1 MQIASRID
9 QTEGNTPFS
18 LQVSFVSEWLEYK
31 FFVQKENLFLW
42 VPVFFACGVA
52 LYFSLPFE
60 PPVVLSVFA
69 MCFWLAVHLL
79 IRPIGAR
86 NILGKSVVTASFI
99 VLLVFSGFAA
109 ATLRTANIATP
120 VIAKKIGPVTVS
132 GTVLLIEKMEEGDGS
147 RVTLS
152 NLSIEKLSPAQT
164 PRKIRLRL
172 RKDGNVTIGQ
182 HIKVLALLNPPSPP
196 LFPDGFNF
204 RRYLY
209 FQSIGAVGFIYNEP
223 EILLEGR
230 ARFWDIEPLRHNIAT
245 RITQSLN
252 AKQASVALALIVGQK
267 NALSDEDRSAIRDAG
282 LAHMLAISGLHVG
295 LVASVLFFFL
305 RLALVV
311 IPNFALRYP
320 VKKMAAV
327 FALCGAAF
335 YMLLAGA
342 TIPTQRAVMMIAIVF
357 LAIIIDRSPIS
368 LRLVALSALIVLMIA
383 PESLMSASF
392 HMSFA
397 AVTCLI
403 YFYEVTRKFW
413 MSWYKKRGWHRKFL
427 LYFISVCMTT
437 LIASFATA
445 PFALY
450 HFGQVSYLG
459 SLANFVAVPLLAFL
473 IMPFALLSLIAMPF
487 GLDYWPLQIVGLG
500 IRYILE
506 ISYWAASLPAAVIH
520 VGSWGF
526 PSFVILVLSALFM
539 VLWKGWGKLC
549 AVPFIVF
556 AVVLIQ
562 AQVQP
567 DILISSSHKLFGF
580 KDGAGDLYV
589 STRRR
594 ERFVLKNWER
604 FYGLEKKSA
613 QLLPHKGA
621 KKDTNGFY
629 SCGADGCRFII
640 NGQNIS
646 FIRNPYIQNDEC
658 GWADIM
664 ISTKPIEKIYKRKNH
679 CKARLIIDK
688 FDSWRNGAHAIWIGS
703 DGKARIENVA
713 ETTSNRPWSA
723 YPPKPKTH

>member
-1 MQIASRID
+1 MQITPRID
-9 QTEGNTPFS
+9 QTEGSTPFS
-18 LQVSFVSEWLEYK
+18 THVSSVFEWLEYK

-60 PPVVLSVFA
+60 PPAVLSVFA

-86 NILGKSVVTASFI
+86 NILGKCVVTASFI
-99 VLLVFSGFAA
+99 VLLAFSGFSA
-109 ATLRTANIATP
+109 ATIRTANIATP
-120 VIAKKIGPVTVS
+120 VLAKRLGPVTVS
-132 GTVLLIEKMEEGDGS
+132 GMVLSIEKMEEGDGS
-147 RVTLS
+147 RITLS
-152 NLSIEKLSPAQT
+152 DLSIEKLSLEEI
-164 PRKIRLRL
+164 PRKIRVRL
-172 RKDGNVTIGQ
+172 RKDGNVKIGQ
-182 HIKVLALLNPPSPP
+182 QIRVLALLNPPSPP

-223 EILLEGR
+223 EIISEGR
-230 ARFWDIEPLRHNIAT
+230 ARFWNIEPLRHNIAT

-252 AKQASVALALIVGQK
+252 AKQASIALALIVGQK
-267 NALSDEDRSAIRDAG
+267 NALSDADRSAIRDAG

-305 RLALVV
+305 RLILVM

-327 FALCGAAF
+327 FALCGAIF

-357 LAIIIDRSPIS
+357 LGIILDRSPIS
-368 LRLVALSALIVLMIA
+368 LRLVALSALVVLTIA
-383 PESLMSASF
+383 PESIMSASF

-473 IMPFALLSLIAMPF
+473 IMPFALLSLVAMPF

-500 IRYILE
+500 VGYILE

-526 PSFVILVLSALFM
+526 PSFVILVLSALFV

-549 AVPFIVF
+549 VVPF
-556 AVVLIQ
+556 VVLSFILAQ

-580 KDGAGDLYV
+580 KDRNGALYV

-613 QLLPHKGA
+613 QLLPYKGSQ
-621 KKDTNGFY
+621 KDINNFY
-629 SCGADGCRFII
+629 SCGAEGCRFTI

-664 ISTKPIEKIYKRKNH
+664 ISTKTIEKIYKRENH
-679 CKARLIIDK
+679 CKARVIIDK
-688 FDSWRNGAHAIWIGS
+688 FDSWRNGAHAIWVGG
-703 DGKARIENVA
+703 DGDVTLRNVA
-713 ETTSNRPWSA
+713 EATSNRPWSA

>member
-1 MQIASRID
+1 MQIASSID
-9 QTEGNTPFS
+9 LTEGDPPFFPRIS
-18 LQVSFVSEWLEYK
+18 SVFEWLEYK

-86 NILGKSVVTASFI
+86 NILGKGVVTVSFI
-99 VLLVFSGFAA
+99 ILLAFSGFAA
-109 ATLRTANIATP
+109 ATIRTANIATP
-120 VIAKKIGPVTVS
+120 VLVKKLGPVTVS
-132 GTVLLIEKMEEGDGS
+132 GTVLSIEKMEEGDGS
-147 RVTLS
+147 RIILS
-152 NLSIEKLSPAQT
+152 DLSIERLSPEEI
-164 PRKIRLRL
+164 PRKVRLRL
-172 RKDGNVTIGQ
+172 RKDGNVEIGQ
-182 HIKVLALLNPPSPP
+182 QIKVLALLNPPSPP

-223 EILLEGR
+223 EIIQDSR
-230 ARFWDIEPLRHNIAT
+230 AGIWSIEPLRHNIAT
-245 RITQSLN
+245 RITQSLD

-267 NALSDEDRSAIRDAG
+267 NALSDADRSAIRDAG

-305 RLALVV
+305 RLILVM

-327 FALCGAAF
+327 FALCGAIF

-357 LAIIIDRSPIS
+357 LAIILDRSPIS
-368 LRLVALSALIVLMIA
+368 LRLVALSALAVLIIA

-397 AVTCLI
+397 AVICLI
-403 YFYEVTRKFW
+403 YFYEVTRTFW
-413 MSWYKKRGWHRKFL
+413 MSWYKKRGWYRKFL

-473 IMPFALLSLIAMPF
+473 IMPFALFSLIAMPF
-487 GLDYWPLQIVGLG
+487 CLDYWPLQIVGLG
-500 IRYILE
+500 ISYILE
-506 ISYWAASLPAAVIH
+506 ISYWAASLPAAVIY

-549 AVPFIVF
+549 AVPFVVF
-556 AVVLIQ
+556 AVVLTQ
-562 AQVQP
+562 AQIQP

-580 KDGAGDLYV
+580 KDRDGALYV
-589 STRRR
+589 STRRS

-613 QLLPHKGA
+613 QLLPYKGA
-621 KKDTNGFY
+621 KKDMNGFY
-629 SCGADGCRFII
+629 SCGADGCRFTV
-640 NGQNIS
+640 NGNNVS

-658 GWADIM
+658 GWADVI
-664 ISTKPIEKIYKRKNH
+664 ISTKPVERIYKRKNH
-679 CKARLIIDK
+679 CKARIIIDK
-688 FDSWRNGAHAIWIGS
+688 FDSWENGAHAIRISS
-703 DGKARIENVA
+703 DGSVGVKNVA

-723 YPPKPKTH
+723 YPPKPKKY